1 MYLGR
6 YVFEKKLVNSEAVLE
21 SILEQMESSPLLLRI
36 LREMELLPDP
46 VLVEAIDKSMSMKKS
61 VTEYLIEQRLISKE
75 DLSKLFL
82 EQAKRT
88 KSLAQ
93 ILVEKDLLTAD
104 ECKKAIEDSQQ
115 AAEDRSISSEVAAAP
130 SEKIEVVQ
138 DDDGEE
144 ISWAALETL
153 KETGAVSEE
162 EIKRLEEKLKKKTNL
177 ENDSPS
183 APIENN
189 EDQIDPALRSFL
201 SLLDEEGRKELLNI
215 IENKNSSDFLI
226 KFQSILGAAKL
237 SNLQILEKLLSTW
250 NKVIQRQSLLNASNQ
265 VIWNDLRLILDLLDR
280 VKEGLKEFNREA
292 PVFQSEVIKQNYMIL
307 MKKALEL
314 GKKVG

>member
-6 YVFEKKLVNSEAVLE
+6 YVFEKKLVNSEALLE

-36 LREMELLPDP
+36 LREMGLLPDP
-46 VLVEAIDKSMSMKKS
+46 VLVEAIDKSISMKKS
-61 VTEYLIEQRLISKE
+61 VTEYLIEQKLISKE
-75 DLSKLFL
+75 DLNKVFL

-93 ILVEKDLLTAD
+93 ILIEKDLLTAD
-104 ECKKAIEDSQQ
+104 ECKKAIEESKQVV
-115 AAEDRSISSEVAAAP
+115 EDQSISSEVAAAP
-130 SEKIEVVQ
+130 NEKVEVTQ
-138 DDDGEE
+138 DDDEE

-153 KETGAVSEE
+153 KETGAVSED

-177 ENDSPS
+177 EKNSPS
-183 APIENN
+183 GSIETN

-201 SLLDEEGRKELLNI
+201 SLIDEESRKELLNI

-250 NKVIQRQSLLNASNQ
+250 NKVIQKQSLFNASNQ

-280 VKEGLKEFNREA
+280 VKVGLKEFNREA

>member
-6 YVFEKKLVNSEAVLE
+6 YVFEKKLVNSEALLE

-36 LREMELLPDP
+36 LREMGLLPDP
-46 VLVEAIDKSMSMKKS
+46 VLVEAIDKSISMKKS
-61 VTEYLIEQRLISKE
+61 VTEYLIEQKLISKE
-75 DLSKLFL
+75 DLNKVFL

-93 ILVEKDLLTAD
+93 ILIEKDLLTAD
-104 ECKKAIEDSQQ
+104 ECKKAIEESQQ
-115 AAEDRSISSEVAAAP
+115 AAEVLSISSEVAAAP
-130 SEKIEVVQ
+130 NEKVDVAQ
-138 DDDGEE
+138 DDDDEE

-153 KETGAVSEE
+153 KETGAVSED
-162 EIKRLEEKLKKKTNL
+162 EIKRLEEKLKKTNL
-177 ENDSPS
+177 ENNSSS
-183 APIENN
+183 APLETN

-201 SLLDEEGRKELLNI
+201 SLIDEESRKELLNI

-250 NKVIQRQSLLNASNQ
+250 NKVIQKQSLLNASNQ

-280 VKEGLKEFNREA
+280 VKVGLKEFNREA